1 MFIEYCLRHNHREK
15 SERICEKKD
24 ISGMSKTKE
33 LKDRGYLLRETNL
46 LSSQILSQHVRFSE
60 AGVRLEKETVQRS
73 SLLERIAAA
82 EAEHA
87 AAERQRQYES
97 ANDAELVGLQRAVAS
112 ATLKRQ
118 ELIKQTKSARSDRD
132 RAREESLSAY
142 YSRIGAEFESALVT
156 GSGQASRAFEQS
168 VPWTPDALKLLSDTE
183 GVWRRASNQG
193 IITRDL
199 IEGTL
204 ALANLQLKPEKQLM
218 SSLQQQQLLDSALLG
233 NETSSSSS
241 EASGI
246 SSTATNAGN
255 AFPAAP
261 SSSGTAGIFIYTGAN
276 TALSETT
283 KALTLI
289 HEILDACDV
298 LKERV
303 ASLRSAS
310 SAEVE
315 DVAVNAIERLVQL
328 ITQNASF
335 QKTFLVS
342 VESSLSSTSKE
353 DEETNESSGGTS

>member
-1 MFIEYCLRHNHREK
+1 
-15 SERICEKKD
+15 
-24 ISGMSKTKE
+24 MSKTTKE

-283 KALTLI
+283 KALTSI

-328 ITQNASF
+328 ITQNASL
-335 QKTFLVS
+335 QKTVLVS

-353 DEETNESSGGTS
+353 EEETTESSGGNS

>member
-1 MFIEYCLRHNHREK
+1 
-15 SERICEKKD
+15 
-24 ISGMSKTKE
+24 
-33 LKDRGYLLRETNL
+33 
-46 LSSQILSQHVRFSE
+46 
-60 AGVRLEKETVQRS
+60 
-73 SLLERIAAA
+73 LLERIAAA

-168 VPWTPDALKLLSDTE
+168 VPWTPDALRLLSDTE

-204 ALANLQLKPEKQLM
+204 ALANLQLKPEKQLT

-241 EASGI
+241 SSSLSSEALGI
-246 SSTATNAGN
+246 SSTTTNAGS

-261 SSSGTAGIFIYTGAN
+261 SSSGTAGVFVYTGAN
-276 TALSETT
+276 TALTDT
-283 KALTLI
+283 NKAVSSIQQLL
-289 HEILDACDV
+289 EAC
-298 LKERV
+298 
-303 ASLRSAS
+303 
-310 SAEVE
+310 
-315 DVAVNAIERLVQL
+315 
-328 ITQNASF
+328 
-335 QKTFLVS
+335 
-342 VESSLSSTSKE
+342 
-353 DEETNESSGGTS
+353 